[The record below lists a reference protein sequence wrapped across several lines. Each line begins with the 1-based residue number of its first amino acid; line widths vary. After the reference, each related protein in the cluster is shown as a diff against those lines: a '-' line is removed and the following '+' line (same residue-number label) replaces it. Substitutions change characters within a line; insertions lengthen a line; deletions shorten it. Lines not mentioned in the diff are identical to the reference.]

1 MIWIGARWPST
12 WSRPACESSSTTKI
26 AESFQYLLCEIS
38 STILPVA
45 RSLSATCAAGLAGPP
60 VWSLESQNMFRFDG
74 PFFSKFCFQ
83 ISYRYMSGTLV
94 SNFGKA
100 GSDTSLSD
108 GIGEDESRVYLDL
121 SPVASMFLA
130 SQY

>member
-45 RSLSATCAAGLAGPP
+45 RSLSATWAAPFGGPP
-60 VWSLESQNMFRFDG
+60 VWSLDSQNMFRLAG
-74 PFFSKFCFQ
+74 PFFSNSRFQ
-83 ISYRYMSGTLV
+83 ISYRYWSGTLV
-94 SNFGKA
+94 SNFGKP
-100 GSDTSLSD
+100 GSETSFSD
-108 GIGEDESRVYLDL
+108 GIGDDDTIG
-121 SPVASMFLA
+121 
-130 SQY
+130 